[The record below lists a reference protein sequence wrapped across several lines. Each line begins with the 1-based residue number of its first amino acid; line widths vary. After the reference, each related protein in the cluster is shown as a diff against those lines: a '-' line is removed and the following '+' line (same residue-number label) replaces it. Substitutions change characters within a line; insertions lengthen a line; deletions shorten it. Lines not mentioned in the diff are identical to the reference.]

1 MSLFGKHAT
10 FSAFVLLLGASA
22 AIAGLKNQD
31 KELNRE
37 RLSCEIQEE
46 QERGG
51 LTLRGYVSANATVSG
66 SYQLRV
72 INSSN
77 GGSVNL
83 QQNGDFRVA
92 PEESVLLGHI
102 SLGSRS
108 ADYDATLTLFVDGST
123 VTCSGPAIR
132 SL

>member
-1 MSLFGKHAT
+1 MSPFDKLAA
-10 FSAFVLLLGASA
+10 FSAFVLLLGAGA
-22 AIAGLKNQD
+22 AIAGSENQN

-46 QERGG
+46 QEHGG
-51 LTLRGYVSANATVSG
+51 LTLSGYVSANATVSG

-77 GGSVNL
+77 GGSVDL
-83 QQNGDFRVA
+83 QQNGDFSVV
-92 PEESVLLGHI
+92 PKKSVLLGQI
-102 SLGSRS
+102 TLGSRTP
-108 ADYDATLTLFVDGST
+108 DYDATLTLVVDGKT
-123 VTCSGPAIR
+123 VTCSGPVIR

>member
-1 MSLFGKHAT
+1 MPPFDKLAA

-22 AIAGLKNQD
+22 AIAGSNNQN

-37 RLSCEIQEE
+37 RLSCEVQEV
-46 QERGG
+46 QERRG
-51 LTLRGYVSANATVSG
+51 LTLRGYISANATVSG

-83 QQNGDFRVA
+83 QQNGDFRLA
-92 PEESVLLGHI
+92 PQQPVLLGQI
-102 SLGSRS
+102 TLGSRTP
-108 ADYDATLTLFVDGST
+108 DYDATLTLVVDGKT
-123 VTCSGPAIR
+123 VTCSGPVIR

>member
-1 MSLFGKHAT
+1 MCPFDKLAT

-22 AIAGLKNQD
+22 AIAGSKNQD

-51 LTLRGYVSANATVSG
+51 LTLRGHVSANATVSG

-92 PEESVLLGHI
+92 PKQSVLLGQI
-102 SLGSRS
+102 TLGSRTRN
-108 ADYDATLTLFVDGST
+108 YDATLRLIVDGKT
-123 VTCSGPAIR
+123 VTCSGPVIR

>member
-1 MSLFGKHAT
+1 MSPFDKLAT

-22 AIAGLKNQD
+22 AIASSNNQN

-51 LTLRGYVSANATVSG
+51 LTLRGYVSANAIVSG

-92 PEESVLLGHI
+92 PKQSVLLGQI
-102 SLGSRS
+102 TLGSRTPN
-108 ADYDATLTLFVDGST
+108 YDATLRLIVDGKT

>member
-1 MSLFGKHAT
+1 MPPFDKLAA

-22 AIAGLKNQD
+22 AIASSNNQN

-51 LTLRGYVSANATVSG
+51 ITLRGYVSANATVSG

-92 PEESVLLGHI
+92 PKQSVLLGQI
-102 SLGSRS
+102 TLGSRTPN
-108 ADYDATLTLFVDGST
+108 YDATLRLIVDGKT

>member
-1 MSLFGKHAT
+1 MSPFDKLAT
-10 FSAFVLLLGASA
+10 FSAFVLLLGAGA
-22 AIAGLKNQD
+22 AIAGSNNQS
-31 KELNRE
+31 KEINRE

-66 SYQLRV
+66 SYQFHV
-72 INSSN
+72 INSAN
-77 GGSVNL
+77 GGSINL

-92 PEESVLLGHI
+92 KKHPVLLGQI
-102 SLGSRS
+102 TLGSRTP
-108 ADYDATLTLFVDGST
+108 DYDATLTLVVDGKT

>member
-1 MSLFGKHAT
+1 MSPFDKLTT
-10 FSAFVLLLGASA
+10 FSAFVLLLGAGA
-22 AIAGLKNQD
+22 AIAGSHNQD

-46 QERGG
+46 KERGG

-77 GGSVNL
+77 GGSANL
-83 QQNGDFRVA
+83 QQDGDFRVA
-92 PEESVLLGHI
+92 KEHPVLLGQI
-102 SLGSRS
+102 TLGSRT
-108 ADYDATLTLFVDGST
+108 ADYDATLTLIVDGKT

>member
-1 MSLFGKHAT
+1 MSPFDKLAA
-10 FSAFVLLLGASA
+10 FSAFVLLLGAGA
-22 AIAGLKNQD
+22 AIAGSENQN

-46 QERGG
+46 QEHGG

-66 SYQLRV
+66 SYQFRV
-72 INSSN
+72 INFSN

-92 PEESVLLGHI
+92 NKDPVLLGQI
-102 SLGSRS
+102 TLGSRT
-108 ADYDATLTLFVDGST
+108 ADYDATLSLIVDGKT
-123 VTCSGPAIR
+123 VTCSGPVIR